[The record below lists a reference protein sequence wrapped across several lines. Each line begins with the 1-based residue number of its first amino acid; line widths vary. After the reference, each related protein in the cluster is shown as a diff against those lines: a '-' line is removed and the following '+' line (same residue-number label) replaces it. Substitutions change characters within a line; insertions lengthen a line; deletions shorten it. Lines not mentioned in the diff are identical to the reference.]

1 MHIDVKRK
9 ISWFLAKTH
18 LTLTAEKEYSMNFT
32 TQQNK
37 FSLRLNYNGLNGYIV
52 FTGVAIDKLKEKD
65 SEIYPALLFLG
76 NA

>member
-1 MHIDVKRK
+1 
-9 ISWFLAKTH
+9 
-18 LTLTAEKEYSMNFT
+18 MNFT
-32 TQQNK
+32 TQQNE

>member
-1 MHIDVKRK
+1 M
-9 ISWFLAKTH
+9 AKTH
-18 LTLTAEKEYSMNFT
+18 LTLNAEKEYSMNFT
-32 TQQNK
+32 TQKNE